1 MTDQPRRGQGLPDH
15 RFRPTARHDVTGLEL
30 SGDEAAGRVEQ
41 KREERLPHTLAEL
54 RVLCDDAAKL
64 AARGRAHFDADWGA
78 KRIGKNLV
86 TEVGETATRL
96 PASYRADHPEIEWAF
111 ISGMRNRVVH
121 AYQDTD
127 DGAVWDAIAVDIP
140 DLRRA
145 LEL

>member
-1 MTDQPRRGQGLPDH
+1 VTDQPRRGQGLPDH

-111 ISGMRNRVVH
+111 ISGIRNRVVH